1 MKKILYCMTLGI
13 ACLSFAFPLEN
24 NLKVITLNELIESDF
39 FKELEKI
46 PKENQEKYLFEQ
58 LDSKAIVFIKKGTIL
73 PFKIFLKGYFSLMNQ
88 ESANLQIK
96 VEKDLYI
103 RLENN
108 NFLFSENLKK
118 WSIVSEFFTGN
129 ACINVGN
136 KENQPQ
142 VEAGATLN
150 KRN

>member
-1 MKKILYCMTLGI
+1 MKKILFCITLGI
-13 ACLSFAFPLEN
+13 ASISFAFPLEN
-24 NLKVITLNELIESDF
+24 NLKIITLNELIESDF

-46 PKENQEKYLFEQ
+46 PKENQEKYIFEN
-58 LDSKAIVFIKKGTIL
+58 LDSKAIVFIKKDTIL
-73 PFKIFLKGYFSLMNQ
+73 PFKIFLKGYFSLTNQ
-88 ESANLQIK
+88 ENINLQIK
-96 VEKDLYI
+96 IENDLYI

-108 NFLFSENLKK
+108 NFLFSEDLKK
-118 WSIVSEFFTGN
+118 WSTVPEFFTGN

-150 KRN
+150 KRH